1 MFLGLGQMFFCIVA
15 FVKRGLASYMD
26 LSNTE
31 GSDLKSNLIRFW
43 SHDVWICS

>member
-31 GSDLKSNLIRFW
+31 GSELKSNLIRFC